1 MINSNKYTNTSN
13 QIKTAGVSG
22 GSVASLGAWLGWL
35 LLGKGREGRLQ
46 GAEEQLGGGGVE
58 RVQVGNSSKNLHP
71 EEVRQGADPQRLG
84 FPESGFGFSGFGQT
98 RGCYRNGP
106 SLYLADASY
115 PSEGDLPQSILS
127 QIPPLCQLNKDDMNT
142 IRDDIVSL
150 FSSKIQGPRRQAS
163 FLSVPFCFPF
173 TKSCQAL
180 CWH

>member
-1 MINSNKYTNTSN
+1 MAI
-13 QIKTAGVSG
+13 V
-22 GSVASLGAWLGWL
+22 WF
-35 LLGKGREGRLQ
+35 LLGKGGEGRLQ

-58 RVQVGNSSKNLHP
+58 RVRVGNSSKNLDP
-71 EEVRQGADPQRLG
+71 EEVGQDECPQRVG

-98 RGCYRNGP
+98 RGCYRDGP

-115 PSEGDLPQSILS
+115 PSEGDLPQNILS
-127 QIPPLCQLNKDDMNT
+127 QIPPLCRLNKDDMNT
-142 IRDDIVSL
+142 LIVCL